1 MTNQVIQV
9 DGMSCEHCKSA
20 VENALTALSGV
31 DQAEVNLEAGN
42 VTVDYDS
49 EKVTTND
56 MKDAIEDQ
64 GYDVP
69 QL

>member
-1 MTNQVIQV
+1 MMTNQVIQV

-42 VTVDYDS
+42 VTVDLS
-49 EKVTTND
+49 L
-56 MKDAIEDQ
+56 IHI
-64 GYDVP
+64 
-69 QL
+69 